1 MKREKILDLV
11 LCALGAALLSVSGVI
26 AIPAG
31 DVGITLQTFTLFLV
45 LLTMGGKRGSV
56 SCLVYL
62 LLGAVGVPVF
72 SGFRGGFGVLAGPSG
87 GYLFGFLALC
97 LVYWAFTAGHS
108 DKNCRKLGMIFGLL
122 ACYLFG
128 SFWYCAVYAKVET
141 SQLALSM
148 GQFVLPYI
156 VPDVI
161 KMVCADAVV
170 RRLNKFL

>member
-1 MKREKILDLV
+1 MKRERILDLV
-11 LCALGAALLSVSGVI
+11 LCALGAALLSISGVI

-31 DVGITLQTFTLFLV
+31 DVGITLQTFTLFLL

-72 SGFRGGFGVLAGPSG
+72 SGFRGGFGVLVGPSG

-148 GQFVLPYI
+148 GQIVLPYI